1 MRKSNTPSLETE
13 VTAALVLNGADA
25 TAPSHRISR
34 DLAGLLA
41 LPAMWADH
49 DPDGITAGLLGILFG
64 MLRLESAY
72 VRFDDPAGG
81 PALERWRPEGPQ
93 APAELEPVLSTA
105 AARQRGAVTVTELHP
120 SGGDTVRV
128 TSMAPV
134 FPGEDGL
141 VVVSCRRPDF
151 PTDLDLHLLR
161 IAVGQATISIH
172 TARRLASER
181 AARLGAEAAL
191 RRRNEFLAALAQD
204 LNQPLAVLAER
215 AAQAHAFA
223 TEADY
228 TPTPAGM
235 APLPTPV
242 RLTRR
247 ETEVLG
253 LLAQGLSNKEIAAI
267 LWLSERTIE
276 RHITSLYRKIKVQRR
291 SEATAY
297 AMRHGF
303 VASDAREE

>member
-1 MRKSNTPSLETE
+1 MGKSNSHPLESQ

-25 TAPSHRISR
+25 ALTSR
-34 DLAGLLA
+34 RFSRELAALLA

-49 DPDGITAGLLGILFG
+49 DPDDITVGLLDVLFG

-81 PALERWRPEGPQ
+81 PALERWRPRGPH
-93 APAELEPVLSTA
+93 APAELEPALTAA
-105 AARQRGAVTVTELHP
+105 AARQRGAVSVSESYP
-120 SGGDTVRV
+120 SGGDTVHV
-128 TSMAPV
+128 TSMASA

-141 VVVSCRRPDF
+141 VVVSCRRTGF

-181 AARLGAEAAL
+181 AARLDAEAAL
-191 RRRNEFLAALAQD
+191 RRRNEFLATLARD
-204 LNQPLAVLAER
+204 LDQPLTMFTER
-215 AAQAHAFA
+215 ASQAHAFA

-228 TPTPAGM
+228 TPIPAGVS
-235 APLPTPV
+235 PLAFPV
-242 RLTRR
+242 QLTRR

-291 SEATAY
+291 SEAIAY

-303 VASDAREE
+303 AASDAPEE